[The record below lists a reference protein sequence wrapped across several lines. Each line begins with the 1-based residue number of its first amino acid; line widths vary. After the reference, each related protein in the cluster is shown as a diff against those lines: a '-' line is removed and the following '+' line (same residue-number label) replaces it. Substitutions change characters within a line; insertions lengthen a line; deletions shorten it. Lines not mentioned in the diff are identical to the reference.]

1 MKLWT
6 LGATAVAALIGSA
19 ANAQLADGGF
29 ETQGA
34 TVGNYC
40 YFGQAT
46 PGGPACPNG
55 PWTGTTG
62 LQDEGNGAWPG
73 LPSPDGSKYGFVQ
86 GQGTLSQTFTAD
98 QSGTFSLNWLEAAR
112 PQNGGAAGNQTYTVS
127 LDAFDLGTFSTTSGQ
142 LFTARAGST
151 TFALQAGQSY
161 TLTFTGL
168 STGDNTSYIDAVALN
183 AAVPEPAAWALM
195 IAGFG
200 LIGAASRRRR
210 SSSTVMA

>member
-1 MKLWT
+1 MKLWV
-6 LGATAVAALIGSA
+6 LGAAAIAAFGGSA

-29 ETQGA
+29 EAQGA

-46 PGGPACPNG
+46 AGGPACPAG
-55 PWTGTTG
+55 AWTGTSG

-86 GQGTLSQTFTAD
+86 SLGTLSQTFTAN
-98 QSGTFSLNWLEAAR
+98 QSGTFALDWLDAGR
-112 PQNGGAAGNQTYTVS
+112 PQNGAAAGNQTYTVT
-127 LDAFDLGTFSTTSGQ
+127 LGAFNLGTFSTTSGQ
-142 LFTARAGST
+142 AFAARAGSS

-168 STGDNTSYIDAVALN
+168 SGGDNTSYIDAVSIG
-183 AAVPEPAAWALM
+183 AAVPEPATWAMMLG
-195 IAGFG
+195 GFG
-200 LIGAASRRRR
+200 LVGAASRRRAR
-210 SSSTVMA
+210 SVYA